1 MLPSE
6 PPFISARGLAKSYGR
21 VRALN
26 GIDLEV
32 AQGTVLAL
40 LGPNGAGKTTAVR
53 ILSTLLRPD
62 AGQVSIG
69 GYDVLR
75 DPRRVQRL
83 IGLAGQS
90 ASVDTRLTG
99 TENLVM
105 LGRLGRL
112 GRRDAIARA
121 RQLTE
126 QFGLTAD
133 AGRPVRS
140 YSGGMRRRLDL
151 AASLI
156 MAPPVLFLDEPT
168 TGLDPL
174 SRNTMWATIR
184 ELARGGTTVLLTTQY
199 LEEADQLADEVAV
212 IDGGRM
218 ISRGTAADLKASADG
233 TRLEVTAAT
242 DADFRRL
249 ASLLPDRM
257 LASDP
262 GRHLV
267 SFSADERGRDGLR
280 TLAQLAASIVAA
292 DIAVDSYSVHRPT
305 LDDAFVQ
312 LMADATGGTG
322 AQEN

>member
-32 AQGTVLAL
+32 ARGTVLAL

-105 LGRLGRL
+105 LGRLG
-112 GRRDAIARA
+112 GS
-121 RQLTE
+121 
-126 QFGLTAD
+126 
-133 AGRPVRS
+133 AGGTRS
-140 YSGGMRRRLDL
+140 
-151 AASLI
+151 
-156 MAPPVLFLDEPT
+156 P
-168 TGLDPL
+168 
-174 SRNTMWATIR
+174 
-184 ELARGGTTVLLTTQY
+184 ARG
-199 LEEADQLADEVAV
+199 
-212 IDGGRM
+212 
-218 ISRGTAADLKASADG
+218 S
-233 TRLEVTAAT
+233 
-242 DADFRRL
+242 
-249 ASLLPDRM
+249 
-257 LASDP
+257 
-262 GRHLV
+262 
-267 SFSADERGRDGLR
+267 
-280 TLAQLAASIVAA
+280 
-292 DIAVDSYSVHRPT
+292 
-305 LDDAFVQ
+305 
-312 LMADATGGTG
+312 
-322 AQEN
+322 